1 MPDWDAVIIGG
12 GPAGLTA
19 GLYLC
24 RGNWRTLLLEK
35 GTVGGYIMNVEWIEN
50 YPGFAEGVVGSQLGM
65 EMKNQATRYGLR
77 IERNEVIAIESSPG
91 SRWVTCIDSANYTTS
106 AVIIA
111 GGSVPKKMGVPGED
125 KFRENGVINCAFC
138 DGGQF
143 TDQVVAVCG
152 GGDAGVTE
160 ALYLTQ
166 LASKVILI
174 EVLPELTATA
184 ILQDRARKN
193 PKIEI
198 RCGVKVEAI
207 TGDAQIEA
215 IEFVD
220 VASGKKGTLKVD
232 GVLVHVG
239 LDPDTDYLE
248 GVVPLDSQGQIV
260 VNQWMETEAPGIFA
274 AGDIRSGSPRQ
285 VSAAAGDGATAGIAA
300 QRFLQ
305 GLKKDRNASV

>member
-35 GTVGGYIMNVEWIEN
+35 ESVGGYIMNVEYIEN
-50 YPGFAEGVVGSQLGM
+50 YPGFPDGVVGSQLGM
-65 EMKNQATRYGLR
+65 EMKNQATKYGLK
-77 IERNEVIAIESSPG
+77 IERAEVMAVQGSPSNKIVSCTDG
-91 SRWVTCIDSANYTTS
+91 ASYTAS

-111 GGSVPKKMGVPGED
+111 GGSIPKKLGVPGEE
-125 KFRENGVINCAFC
+125 KFRGNGVINCAFC

-143 TDQVVAVCG
+143 VDRALAVCG
-152 GGDAGVTE
+152 GGDAGITE
-160 ALYLTQ
+160 ALYMAN
-166 LASKVILI
+166 LASKVIII
-174 EVLPELTATA
+174 EALPALTATA
-184 ILQDRARKN
+184 ILQDRAKQN

-207 TGDAQIEA
+207 AGDSQVEGIE
-215 IEFVD
+215 ITTQG
-220 VASGKKGTLKVD
+220 GKRENLPVD

-239 LDPDTDYLE
+239 LDPNTDYLE
-248 GVVPLDSQGQIV
+248 GSVPLDGQRQV
-260 VNQWMETEAPGIFA
+260 KVNQWMETEVPGIFA

-285 VSAAAGDGATAGIAA
+285 VSTAVGDGANAGMAA

-305 GLKKDRNASV
+305 KTK